1 MAALIGASSRW
12 RCALVGALALLAI
25 GCGPAGK
32 DESASAGASSE
43 PVPAPPFTL
52 AALRGGEIS
61 LADFRGRPV
70 VIDFWATWCAPCV
83 HQIPILNAFQA
94 RFGDD
99 VPVLGLSVDARGAE
113 VVEPFTAEHPIDYRV
128 LFADETLAQ
137 AYGAMGFPT
146 LFVVSPEGEID
157 SMHVGVISEAELDE
171 AVSEWVSPRSAQGS

>member
-1 MAALIGASSRW
+1 M
-12 RCALVGALALLAI
+12 
-25 GCGPAGK
+25 
-32 DESASAGASSE
+32 
-43 PVPAPPFTL
+43 
-52 AALRGGEIS
+52 
-61 LADFRGRPV
+61 
-70 VIDFWATWCAPCV
+70 IDFWATWCAPCV
-83 HQIPILNAFQA
+83 HQIPILNAFQE

-137 AYGAMGFPT
+137 AYGALGFPT

-171 AVSEWVSPRSAQGS
+171 AVSEWVSPRPAQGS